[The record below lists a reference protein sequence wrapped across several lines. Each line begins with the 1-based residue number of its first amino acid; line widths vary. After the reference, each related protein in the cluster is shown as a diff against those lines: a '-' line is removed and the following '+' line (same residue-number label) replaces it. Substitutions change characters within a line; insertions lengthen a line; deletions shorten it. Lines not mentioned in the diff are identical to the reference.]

1 MTIIL
6 KKIENNFAVRQ
17 SNRILSDRRLT
28 VKLKYVIHV
37 EFNEQGDFHLAEM
50 QKSAMILAIGYWPN
64 GRESGWA

>member
-6 KKIENNFAVRQ
+6 KKNREQFCSASVKQNFIRQ
-17 SNRILSDRRLT
+17 KANSQT
-28 VKLKYVIHV
+28 KVIHL